1 MKIILFVCKGNSGR
15 SQMAEA
21 FLNHFCKSVK
31 ALSAGVEPDEK
42 IHPWTI
48 QVMQEVGIDVSQHKP
63 KPLTEEMMEKADK
76 IILMDSDLLKEIPK
90 ISIKSRKLGYRKT
103 IREIYRRSQK
113 N

>member
-1 MKIILFVCKGNSGR
+1 LKKNRKLWCLKNDFASLQTHTFILTLIKRNKKSKLCSMKIILFVCKGNSGR

-48 QVMQEVGIDVSQHKP
+48 QVMQEV
-63 KPLTEEMMEKADK
+63 
-76 IILMDSDLLKEIPK
+76 
-90 ISIKSRKLGYRKT
+90 
-103 IREIYRRSQK
+103 
-113 N
+113 